1 MDMTSGCSPSECH
14 PSKHNLSVKL
24 KVLFRMIGCWC
35 DLAFIPATGID
46 GREGYCFR
54 WRGPG
59 GVAWP
64 GFAMLL
70 GFLR

>member
-1 MDMTSGCSPSECH
+1 
-14 PSKHNLSVKL
+14 
-24 KVLFRMIGCWC
+24 
-35 DLAFIPATGID
+35 LAFIPATGID

-54 WRGPG
+54 RRGPG

-70 GFLR
+70 GFSPLVISAALKIYDYYF

>member
-1 MDMTSGCSPSECH
+1 
-14 PSKHNLSVKL
+14 
-24 KVLFRMIGCWC
+24 MIRCWC
-35 DLAFIPATGID
+35 DLAFIPTTGID

-54 WRGPG
+54 RRGPG

-70 GFLR
+70 GFSVSYFRSIKIYGYYF

>member
-1 MDMTSGCSPSECH
+1 
-14 PSKHNLSVKL
+14 
-24 KVLFRMIGCWC
+24 
-35 DLAFIPATGID
+35 LAFIPATGID

-54 WRGPG
+54 RRGPG

-70 GFLR
+70 GFSLLVISAALKFMIVISETPIM

>member
-1 MDMTSGCSPSECH
+1 
-14 PSKHNLSVKL
+14 
-24 KVLFRMIGCWC
+24 MIDYYC
-35 DLAFIPATGID
+35 DLAFIPTVGMD
-46 GREGYCFR
+46 GQVGCRLCR
-54 WRGPG
+54 RGPG

>member
-1 MDMTSGCSPSECH
+1 VPPC
-14 PSKHNLSVKL
+14 
-24 KVLFRMIGCWC
+24 FGCWC

-46 GREGYCFR
+46 GRVGYCFR
-54 WRGPG
+54 RRGPG

-70 GFLR
+70 GFLHEQATVETEVQQVEIAEQELIE

>member
-1 MDMTSGCSPSECH
+1 
-14 PSKHNLSVKL
+14 
-24 KVLFRMIGCWC
+24 
-35 DLAFIPATGID
+35 LAFIPATGID

-54 WRGPG
+54 RRGPG

-70 GFLR
+70 GFPPLVISAALKFMIIISETSIM

>member
-1 MDMTSGCSPSECH
+1 
-14 PSKHNLSVKL
+14 
-24 KVLFRMIGCWC
+24 
-35 DLAFIPATGID
+35 LAFILATGID

-54 WRGPG
+54 RRGPG